1 MSAGSCTSTSII
13 SSYGSSGSSISLRRL
28 CSSRAVSALD
38 ELFEILTLVQT
49 RKMRKRIPIVLFG
62 TEYWDDIIDFGAMV
76 KYGVISPGDVELF
89 HRINSVDDAY
99 EVIIKGLTEN
109 ALGTPGPV
117 L

>member
-1 MSAGSCTSTSII
+1 
-13 SSYGSSGSSISLRRL
+13 
-28 CSSRAVSALD
+28 
-38 ELFEILTLVQT
+38 
-49 RKMRKRIPIVLFG
+49 
-62 TEYWDDIIDFGAMV
+62 MV

-99 EVIIKGLTEN
+99 EVIVKGLTEN